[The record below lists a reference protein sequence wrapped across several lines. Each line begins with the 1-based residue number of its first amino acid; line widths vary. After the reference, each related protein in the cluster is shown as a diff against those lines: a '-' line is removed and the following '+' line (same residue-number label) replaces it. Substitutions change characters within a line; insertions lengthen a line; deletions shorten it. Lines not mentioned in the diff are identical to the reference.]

1 MPSERTLSTP
11 TFGDCSAAAQLTC
24 PMAQCLSSVH
34 STSRY
39 FIETAEWTWLAFGMD
54 ALPSIYP
61 IQVLYFKEIR
71 VYTKIRAYLPLQP
84 CFKLKTCFFAM
95 ECRPSRCCQLTTTV
109 LMYITLS
116 VHHCLQHVGRDA
128 KRRAVRLRRL
138 RLVGKIK
145 NHRCKNVG
153 REKKL

>member
-1 MPSERTLSTP
+1 LLPSERTLSTP
-11 TFGDCSAAAQLTC
+11 TFSDCSAAAQLTC
-24 PMAQCLSSVH
+24 PMARCLSSVH

-84 CFKLKTCFFAM
+84 CFKLKTCFFRHGM
-95 ECRPSRCCQLTTTV
+95 STVEVLPTDYNCLNVYHTERPPLFATRRS
-109 LMYITLS
+109 
-116 VHHCLQHVGRDA
+116 GRKASCGSFATAETCWKD
-128 KRRAVRLRRL
+128 
-138 RLVGKIK
+138 
-145 NHRCKNVG
+145 
-153 REKKL
+153 